1 MLGTCSRRIGGH
13 TPNVSYCALVYITA
27 GVGRPVY
34 DYCTV
39 RFTSPYRRN
48 QEKERVKTIDKRFV
62 EAITG
67 AGRCAAP
74 GPATARRLT
83 LHDRDAIIDTVML

>member
-1 MLGTCSRRIGGH
+1 MSRPALLFRL
-13 TPNVSYCALVYITA
+13 PPVSA
-27 GVGRPVY
+27 GVY
-34 DYCTV
+34 DYCTL
-39 RFTSPYRRN
+39 RFTSPYRQN

>member
-1 MLGTCSRRIGGH
+1 MI
-13 TPNVSYCALVYITA
+13 ALPRYA
-27 GVGRPVY
+27 
-34 DYCTV
+34 
-39 RFTSPYRRN
+39 SPLRRN